1 MLGAPRVTWESM
13 FDALSDRLERI
24 STRLRGKGRIS
35 EADLDEAV
43 GEIRTALLEA
53 DVEFSVA
60 RRFCDGIRLR
70 VSTEALSKSLT
81 PGQQVIKAVHE
92 ELVGVLGGESL
103 KLHYASKPPTVVLM
117 AGLQGSGKTTT
128 SAKLALWWKQQG
140 RNPLLVGADLQR
152 PAAVEQLR
160 ILGEQAGVS
169 VFSEATDP
177 VRCARAGLEE
187 ARRLGRD
194 ICIID
199 TAGRLTVDADMM
211 DQIRDISAATEP
223 NYTFLV
229 IDSMIGQDAV
239 ATARAFH
246 DTLELDGVILTKL
259 DGDARGGAALSVK
272 GVVGRPIAFA
282 STGERLA
289 DFDLFHPD
297 RMADRILGMG
307 DVLSLIEQAERT
319 MDTDEV
325 AKSATR
331 LMQGQFTLDDFLSQ
345 LRQVKKMG
353 SLGGLM
359 RLMPGMSKDM
369 REAAGQID
377 DREVAKVEAIVCSM
391 TLAERNDVALMDG
404 SRRSRVARG
413 SGTSIQDVNQLLKQF
428 KEMQKMMKGMASG
441 AMPNLPGMPNLGGMS
456 PRAAR
461 KMAKQAA
468 AGGLPGLGAGP
479 EGQADFDMLSQ
490 LMGEGGA
497 APEAFPA
504 WPVPCRRVRAVPWSA
519 PTRAPRRRRRAG
531 GSPRPRVAEP
541 GPWAPVGPR
550 PGTSDTMVC
559 PVRPPMRRPSTTDG
573 RSREPRGTSF
583 VAVKLRLV
591 RMGKK
596 KQPTYRVVAADSR
609 SPRDGRF
616 LEIVGTYAPRG
627 ASVAEPDAVI
637 KIDNAKAVRWLVNG
651 AKPTERVERLLKTSG
666 AWDEFAAAK
675 AAK

>member
-1 MLGAPRVTWESM
+1 M

-35 EADLDEAV
+35 DEDLDEALN
-43 GEIRTALLEA
+43 EIRTALLEA
-53 DVEFSVA
+53 DVELSVA

-70 VSTEALSKSLT
+70 VSTEALAKSLT
-81 PGQQVIKAVHE
+81 PGQQVVRAVHE
-92 ELVGVLGGESL
+92 ELVGVLGGETL
-103 KLHYASKPPTVVLM
+103 KLTYASRPPTVVLM

-160 ILGEQAGVS
+160 VLGQQAGVT
-169 VFSEATDP
+169 VFSEPTDP
-177 VRCARAGLEE
+177 VSCAKAGLEE

-199 TAGRLTVDADMM
+199 TAGRLTIDAELME
-211 DQIRDISAATEP
+211 QIRQISDATQP
-223 NYTFLV
+223 HYTFLV
-229 IDSMIGQDAV
+229 IDAMIGQDAV
-239 ATARAFH
+239 ATAKAFH
-246 DTLELDGVILTKL
+246 DTLELSGVILTKL

-272 GVVGRPIAFA
+272 GVVGKPIAFA

-325 AKSATR
+325 TKSANR

-359 RLMPGMSKDM
+359 RLMPGMSKEM
-369 REAAGQID
+369 RQAAGEID
-377 DREVAKVEAIVCSM
+377 DGEVAKVEAIVCSM
-391 TLAERNDVALMDG
+391 TPSERNDTGLLDG

-413 SGTSIQDVNQLLKQF
+413 SGTSIQDVNTLLKQF

-441 AMPNLPGMPNLGGMS
+441 NMPNLPGMPNMAGMS
-456 PRAAR
+456 GRAAR
-461 KMAKQAA
+461 KLAQQG
-468 AGGLPGLGAGP
+468 AGGLPAAPAG
-479 EGQADFDMLSQ
+479 ADFDMLSQ
-490 LMGEGGA
+490 LMEEGGEL
-497 APEAFPA
+497 PSGFPGL
-504 WPVPCRRVRAVPWSA
+504 PRRPRRGRWSA
-519 PTRAPRRRRRAG
+519 ATRAPRRRRRVG
-531 GSPRPRVAEP
+531 GSPRRKAGSPAICQN
-541 GPWAPVGPR
+541 GR
-550 PGTSDTMVC
+550 P
-559 PVRPPMRRPSTTDG
+559 RRPDQWRIQS
-573 RSREPRGTSF
+573 

-627 ASVAEPDAVI
+627 SSTAEPDAVI
-637 KIDNAKAVRWLVNG
+637 NIDNAKAVKWLVNG
-651 AKPTERVERLLKTSG
+651 AQPTERVERLLKTSG
-666 AWDEFAAAK
+666 AWDEFAAAR
-675 AAK
+675 AK